1 MSESKEMDQLASAL
15 ELVLGSLKN
24 HTKILKIHQ
33 EKLVKVMET
42 SDVLANTTADSVE
55 DMVHGLE
62 AMRTLVAGVTNAVD
76 RLTERFDTLRK
87 RVERLEG
94 VHGA

>member
-1 MSESKEMDQLASAL
+1 MSEDKEMDQLASAL

-33 EKLVKVMET
+33 EKLVNVMET
-42 SDVLANTTADSVE
+42 SNVVANTTADSIE
-55 DMVHGLE
+55 DMALGLE
-62 AMRTLVAGVTNAVD
+62 AMHTLITGVTNTVD
-76 RLTERFDTLRK
+76 RLTERLDTVRG